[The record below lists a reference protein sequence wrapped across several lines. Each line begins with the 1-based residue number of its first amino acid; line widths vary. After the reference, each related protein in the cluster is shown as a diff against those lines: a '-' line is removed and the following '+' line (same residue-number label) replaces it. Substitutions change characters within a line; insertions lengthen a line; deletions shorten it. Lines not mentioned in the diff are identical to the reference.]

1 MDSPDFISV
10 SPPPRLHRST
20 SNSTLSSF
28 VLLSDRSHLTS
39 HVPNDRQ
46 STSSSTDFSIRSLPD
61 SIVGPSNPG
70 PGPGPGHSSA
80 LSALSDASYLSL
92 ELEDLSLYTDTHDTY
107 RYVAP
112 HPPEIQYSFP
122 STPMAARY
130 FPSNMPSRVARSI
143 FALLDRHTLQSTLTV
158 SKGWFRYAAG
168 FLYRDPFDSERVH
181 AQYCGTL
188 DSLVSRP
195 SSSYSSAASSRQT
208 LTPSN
213 ERKLVRLLLRSIGC
227 PSEPGEKEVLVCEEN
242 EWIMGRSK
250 LVDEHGEQIQ
260 TSVNYIRFLEV
271 FDWAPWQRYIDFWE
285 STQLLLEDEEEDKR
299 VALAQME
306 LEEKK
311 SDRSDVDFSGISSS
325 SCDEEQE
332 EIFRQKIAMK
342 RKKVWQKAKKQK
354 KKEQGGSGSG
364 EQGKNQSKDK
374 GVVKEDQ
381 SSSIYRPSKMLFRF
395 SYNTIF
401 DWFAENPNA
410 RTIVVHPQM
419 RFPYQLVP
427 QLTRWSRLLFDQCEP
442 GKDDVLRKRPR
453 FDAEEFNSAAL
464 LQGILEHQMHSY
476 INAEGRT
483 VGGIRHLQLPPAFFF
498 DENDQLAEIQ
508 SLIDVIAR
516 PASLD
521 VSAFPLWI
529 YTAMG
534 IPSENLVELTRF
546 VCLTAPSGFLSHQ
559 SFLRRCPNLKEIEML
574 VRDMRDVNFGEA
586 DVAYPYRDM
595 FTESQEDLQTGA
607 FDFTDYQSAFRSVE
621 RYNGPPTP
629 RTLKLTSAKLYT
641 QRSSDLPH
649 VLATM
654 QCKFGESLRELKLVR
669 TPSLYNTHSYQLRDG
684 QPRITHLWR
693 ATLNMPNLTDLY
705 VELCDQ
711 FELQGP
717 EPFSG
722 CPSLQRLTLI
732 SNQQPVI
739 FVPWRVPVSLKE
751 LVLDGYDTQVRLD
764 LDHLCVQVPGLESLT
779 LISTMPSKGRVEPP
793 LLNWSPFAHLA
804 QLRTM
809 TLSGMAAKS
818 FLFEWLSHCPALETL
833 EVDGLD
839 YSQLTKGQDYTDNV
853 QQMLMDSP
861 SDITGGPRVCKFSIV
876 NMTCYHSMLYDF
888 FCLSVANPSTTTTA
902 TDTTMDAAES
912 EMMWNRP
919 LLTALRQHCP
929 NVHRLTLDVKSCHCN
944 PNGSTDNHSELDVV
958 TLSKLSWFLPSL
970 TRFGTDSFK
979 ITGKNQYHLRNLG
992 FVPRMEP
999 KSLALFNLPRDSH
1012 WEACAYRFG
1021 EANYQRHTKK

>member
-10 SPPPRLHRST
+10 SPPRLHRST

-28 VLLSDRSHLTS
+28 VHLTS
-39 HVPNDRQ
+39 HGQNDRQ
-46 STSSSTDFSIRSLPD
+46 STTSSSNFSIRSLPD
-61 SIVGPSNPG
+61 SVTGPSHPTPGGGVNP
-70 PGPGPGHSSA
+70 A

-112 HPPEIQYSFP
+112 HPPEIQYAFP

-130 FPSNMPSRVARSI
+130 FPSNMPSRVARTI

-181 AQYCGTL
+181 AQYCGTRS
-188 DSLVSRP
+188 SLVSP
-195 SSSYSSAASSRQT
+195 SSSSSYSFPSASSYQS
-208 LTPSN
+208 LKPSD

-242 EWIMGRSK
+242 EWVMGRSK
-250 LVDEHGEQIQ
+250 LVDEYGQQIQ

-271 FDWAPWQRYIDFWE
+271 FDWAPWQRYIDFWD

-299 VALAQME
+299 AAVAQL
-306 LEEKK
+306 
-311 SDRSDVDFSGISSS
+311 
-325 SCDEEQE
+325 EQE
-332 EIFRQKIAMK
+332 GKNSEPSDHDDDGSSNNNSSDGDGNGYEEPDAYYKQILFLK
-342 RKKVWQKAKKQK
+342 RKKAWQRARKLK
-354 KKEQGGSGSG
+354 KKEQRR
-364 EQGKNQSKDK
+364 GKKERQDKEKD
-374 GVVKEDQ
+374 VVVV
-381 SSSIYRPSKMLFRF
+381 MLFRF

-419 RFPYQLVP
+419 RFPFQLVP

-442 GKDDVLRKRPR
+442 SKDDVFRKRPR
-453 FDAEEFNSAAL
+453 HEVEAFNPAAL

-483 VGGIRHLQLPPAFFF
+483 VGGIRHLQLPPVSFY
-498 DENDQLAEIQ
+498 DDNDQLAEIQ

-534 IPSENLVELTRF
+534 ISNENLVELTRF

-574 VRDMRDVNFGEA
+574 VRDTRDVNFGEA
-586 DVAYPYRDM
+586 DVSYPYRDLYD
-595 FTESQEDLQTGA
+595 ESNDSTQFSA
-607 FDFTDYQSAFRSVE
+607 FDFDNYQDAVRSVE
-621 RYNGPPTP
+621 RYHGPPTP
-629 RTLKLTSAKLYT
+629 ATLKLTSAKLHV
-641 QRSSDLPH
+641 QRSADLPH
-649 VLATM
+649 VLAAM
-654 QCKFGESLRELKLVR
+654 QSKFSDSLRELKLFR
-669 TPSLYNTHSYQLRDG
+669 ASPLYNTFS
-684 QPRITHLWR
+684 
-693 ATLNMPNLTDLY
+693 
-705 VELCDQ
+705 LCDR
-711 FELQGP
+711 FELQGM
-717 EPFSG
+717 EPFAG
-722 CPSLQRLTLI
+722 CPRLQRLTLI
-732 SNQQPVI
+732 SSQQPADLT
-739 FVPWRVPVSLKE
+739 PWRVPASLKE

-764 LDHLCVQVPGLESLT
+764 MDHLCADVPGLESLT
-779 LISTMPSKGRVEPP
+779 LISTMPSKSRAEPP
-793 LLNWSPFAHLA
+793 LLYWPRAAHLA
-804 QLRTM
+804 RLRTM

-818 FLFEWLSHCPALETL
+818 FRFKWMSHCPALETL

-839 YSQLTKGQDYTDNV
+839 YSQLTQGQQYTDDV
-853 QQMLMDSP
+853 QQMLLDP
-861 SDITGGPRVCKFSIV
+861 PTSDATTGPRVCKFSIV
-876 NMTCYHSMLYDF
+876 NMTCYHSMLYEF
-888 FCLSVANPSTTTTA
+888 FCLSVANTTSTTPATATASSTTMDTTA
-902 TDTTMDAAES
+902 TAAES

-929 NVHRLTLDVKSCHCN
+929 NVHRLTLDVKSCFCH
-944 PNGSTDNHSELDVV
+944 PTGSTESHSELDIV
-958 TLSKLSWFLPSL
+958 TLSKLSQFLPRL
-970 TRFGTDSFK
+970 IRFGTDSFK
-979 ITGKNQYHLRNLG
+979 ITGKHQYHLRSLG
-992 FVPRMEP
+992 FVPRMEH
-999 KSLALFNLPRDSH
+999 KSMAVFSLPRNSQ

-1021 EANYQRHTKK
+1021 EASYQRHVQI